1 MSKLDL
7 IRDLYRESSALAD
20 KTGRGRMSM
29 FLDRMWA
36 RYRYGISREQFLRYQ
51 AFLYNGFARRTMIG
65 MNTAQKFLDQV
76 NNPDYRIFFEEK
88 IEFNKRF
95 ASYINRKWLVCSEAT
110 FEQFQEFAQ
119 GLDRVVVK
127 ASNGQ
132 QGMQVELVSLQG
144 ADLEALYEKFK
155 APGLLLEECVA
166 NHPDLVFGNKSLNT
180 LRVYTVVDR
189 QGEVHVVKALIRAGV
204 GDRFQD
210 NMHMGGLVYPID
222 METGRIHC
230 MGYSG
235 NGKRAL
241 LHPGSDI
248 VMPGRLIP
256 RFDEVKQFCARAAAE
271 VKQVRYVG
279 WDVAVTPSGID
290 MIEGNQA
297 ADVDMLGFGDDNMS
311 TFVLVRSMI

>member
-1 MSKLDL
+1 MGKLD
-7 IRDLYRESSALAD
+7 IIKDLYRESSALAD

-29 FLDRMWA
+29 FLDRLWA
-36 RYRYGISREQFLRYQ
+36 RYRYGISREQFLYRQ
-51 AFLYNGFARRTMIG
+51 AFLYNGFARRSMIG
-65 MNTAQKFLDQV
+65 MNSSLKFLDRV
-76 NNPDYRIFFEEK
+76 NDKRYRGFFNEK

-95 ASYINRKWLVCSEAT
+95 ASYINRKWLVCSQAT
-110 FEQFQEFAQ
+110 YGQFQEFAQ

-127 ASNGQ
+127 ASDGIMGQ
-132 QGMQVELVSLQG
+132 QVELVSLQD

-155 APGLLLEECVA
+155 APNLLIEECVA

-180 LRVYTVVDR
+180 LRVYTFVDR

-222 METGRIHC
+222 MDTGRIHC

-235 NGKRAL
+235 NGGRAL

-279 WDVAVTPSGID
+279 WDVAVTPNGLCL
-290 MIEGNQA
+290 IEGNQD
-297 ADVDMLGFGDDNMS
+297 ADVDLLGFGDDNMS
-311 TFVLVRSMI
+311 TFFLIRSMM